1 MLNRRQ
7 SPLWAVVALA
17 LAGCGVVDDL
27 VSSNDLAVRR
37 FVADPPEVGSG
48 AAVTLSWDVE
58 GAESIEIDN
67 GVGGVQERGNREVR
81 PSVSTRYI
89 LVARKGSE
97 QVTAL
102 VNVAV
107 VSPTPS
113 PTPTIA
119 PSPLPSPSPSPSP
132 TIAPSPSPKP
142 SPSPSPGEAQDPP
155 VKCAPSIRFSGT
167 CGVALTYLQALGETR
182 CVSLPEAGLSLSCP
196 GALGATRS
204 VSLLLEA
211 RGFKGRS
218 LSWRQAASSGNY
230 VMPSGGTLSGDGRT
244 RVELQDVLL
253 GDQTVLEVLDGGAP
267 VAQLTLRSN

>member
-1 MLNRRQ
+1 MLNRQ
-7 SPLWAVVALA
+7 SCWWAVVVALA

-58 GAESIEIDN
+58 GAESVEIDN
-67 GVGGVQERGNREVR
+67 GVGGVKERGNHEVR

-119 PSPLPSPSPSPSP
+119 PSPSPTP
-132 TIAPSPSPKP
+132 TIAPTPSPTPTPVPKP
-142 SPSPSPGEAQDPP
+142 SPSPSPSEAQDPP

-167 CGVALTYLQALGETR
+167 CGVGLTYLQALGETR

-196 GALGATRS
+196 GAFGATRG

-218 LSWRQAASSGNY
+218 LTWRPAASSGNY
-230 VMPSGGTLSGDGRT
+230 VLSPGGTLSGDGRT

-267 VAQLTLRSN
+267 VAQVTVRSN